1 MAQNHGDCHFSVS
14 GPRKPGAT
22 SAKSKKRLF
31 CKKYEKISVA
41 LALIQWVL
49 LVLASPNKAGFEC
62 RCFFPTGKS
71 KRISDEEIQTKPSFL
86 PSIPMFAYNLSETH
100 QINSDRHAFFLFLNV
115 L

>member
-1 MAQNHGDCHFSVS
+1 MAQHHAGTAISLLLALGNQEQPVQS
-14 GPRKPGAT
+14 PRRGFFV
-22 SAKSKKRLF
+22 RNM
-31 CKKYEKISVA
+31 KISVA

-86 PSIPMFAYNLSETH
+86 PSIAMFAYNLSETH
-100 QINSDRHAFFLFLNV
+100 QINSDRHAIFLFLNV

>member
-1 MAQNHGDCHFSVS
+1 MAQHHAGTAISLLLTLGNQ
-14 GPRKPGAT
+14 
-22 SAKSKKRLF
+22 
-31 CKKYEKISVA
+31 CKVQEEAFFVRNMKISVA